1 VSLAEHVLRKWAD
14 HPERGAPFV
23 ARHERPGVPADTR
36 PLPAWLPDGVRRGL
50 EARGVASLY
59 RHQAEAL
66 EHIRGGQD
74 VVVATPTA
82 SGKSLIYHLA
92 VLSACAEDEGARA
105 LYLFPTKALAQDQVV
120 SLDALADA
128 CGVAARPHAFD
139 GDTPA
144 DARKVIRQAARVVV
158 SNPDMLH
165 RTLMPQHDRWGSF
178 FAGLRLVVLDEVHTY
193 RGVFGSHVANVL
205 RRLRRICAFHGS
217 HPRFVLCSATIAN
230 PAEHAAALL
239 GHPLTAITESGA
251 PRERTTFYVYNP
263 PLVDGAKG
271 IRQSYVQAT
280 RRVARALAREEV
292 PTIVFANSRLN
303 VERLTRHLQ
312 EDLASHDMDP
322 TTVSGYRGGYL
333 PEHRRAIEAGLRSG
347 HVRTVVSTSALELGV
362 DVGQL
367 EACVLAGYP
376 GTIASLW
383 QRAGRAGRRQAP
395 AVVVLVARS
404 EAVDQYL
411 AAHPAALFEQ
421 TPEHAL
427 LDANHLLIVADH
439 IKCAAFELPF
449 TAGEAFGSFDA
460 ERTAQVL
467 GWLAARRLLLEGH
480 KRWQWTGEP
489 WPAQGVALRAIAE
502 GNFTVLDKAHGHRIV
517 GEVDYHAAASTLYP
531 QAIYLV
537 GGETWQVLTLDWVGR
552 RAVVEPVDV
561 DYYTDAVTH
570 EGLKRLATFAEY
582 PLGPRSNAVHISE
595 SNQGSG
601 ARERVPGVGLAG
613 HGEVRVFEQV
623 VGFKKIRFATGE
635 NVGYGEVQLPE
646 TELHTTAFWLAP
658 PADLALRLGMPL
670 YAVADALK
678 GLLQA
683 LRQVAAVRVMCAARD
698 LGSAVVGAEDDAEG
712 LPTLYL
718 YERYPGGV
726 GLHEVLFEQVE
737 TLLLETD
744 RLLGGCGCTDGCP
757 ACIGAA
763 ALGEI
768 RSRRTVRRVL
778 AGLQGRVNTPA
789 IHVAA
794 GALSA

>member
-1 VSLAEHVLRKWAD
+1 MSMAEHVLRQWAL
-14 HPERGAPFV
+14 HPERGTPFV
-23 ARHERPGVPADTR
+23 ARHERPGQPGVVA
-36 PLPAWLPDGVRRGL
+36 PLPEWLPEQVRSGL
-50 EARGVASLY
+50 QTLGIKELY
-59 RHQAEAL
+59 CHQAQAL
-66 EHIRGGQD
+66 EHIRAGRD

-82 SGKSLIYHLA
+82 SGKSLVYHLA
-92 VLSACAEDEGARA
+92 VLAACAQDAEARA
-105 LYLFPTKALAQDQVV
+105 LYLFPTKALAHDQVV

-128 CGVAARPHAFD
+128 CGVDARPHAFD

-165 RTLMPQHDRWGSF
+165 RTLMPQHDRWAAF
-178 FAGLRLVVLDEVHTY
+178 FGGLRYVVLDEVHTY

-205 RRLRRICAFHGS
+205 RRLRRICRFHGS
-217 HPRFVLCSATIAN
+217 DPRFIVCSATIAN
-230 PAEHAAALL
+230 PAEHATALIERPAL
-239 GHPLTAITESGA
+239 AVTQSGA
-251 PRERTTFYVYNP
+251 PRERMTFYVYNP

-271 IRQSYVQAT
+271 IRGSYLQAA

-312 EDLASHDMDP
+312 EDMAEHGLDP

-333 PEHRRAIEAGLRSG
+333 PDHRRAIEAGLRTG

-376 GTIASLW
+376 GTLASLW
-383 QRAGRAGRRQAP
+383 QRAGRAGRRESP

-411 AAHPAALFEQ
+411 AAHPQALFES
-421 TPEHAL
+421 PEHAL

-439 IKCAAFELPF
+439 LKCAAFELPF
-449 TAGEAFGSFDA
+449 TAGEAFGGFDA
-460 ERTAQVL
+460 TRTAQVL
-467 GWLAARRLLLEGH
+467 GWLAARRLLLQGQ

-502 GNFTVLDKAHGHRIV
+502 GNFTVLDRAHDHRIV
-517 GEVDYHAAASTLYP
+517 GEVDFHAAASTLYP

-537 GGETWQVLTLDWVGR
+537 GGETYQVLSLDWTGR

-570 EGLKRLATFAEY
+570 GGLSRLAAFDEHVMGAA
-582 PLGPRSNAVHISE
+582 GGAS
-595 SNQGSG
+595 SG
-601 ARERVPGVGLAG
+601 ASGAILG

-646 TELHTTAFWLAP
+646 SELHTTACWLTP
-658 PADLALRLGMPL
+658 PDDLGLRLGLPL
-670 YAVADALK
+670 HKVADALE
-678 GLLQA
+678 GLLQT
-683 LRQVAAVRVMCAARD
+683 LRGVAAIRVMCTARD
-698 LGSAVVGAEDDAEG
+698 IGGFAVSDTAEG

-726 GLHEVLFEQVE
+726 GLHETLYEQFEA
-737 TLLLETD
+737 LLTDAD
-744 RLLGGCGCTDGCP
+744 RLLGGCGCEDGCP
-757 ACIGAA
+757 VCVGAA
-763 ALGEI
+763 AMGEV
-768 RSRRTVRRVL
+768 RSRRSVRRLLAVL
-778 AGLQGRVNTPA
+778 RGSAGTPA
-789 IHVAA
+789 VYVPESR
-794 GALSA
+794 ALSA

>member
-1 VSLAEHVLRKWAD
+1 MSMAEHVLRRWAE
-14 HPERGAPFV
+14 HPERGTPFV
-23 ARHERPGVPADTR
+23 ARHERPGRAAVRA
-36 PLPAWLPDGVRRGL
+36 PLPAWLPPEVKAGLQQRGIA
-50 EARGVASLY
+50 ELY
-59 RHQAEAL
+59 QHQAEAL
-66 EHIRGGQD
+66 AHIHAGRD

-92 VLSACAEDEGARA
+92 VLAACAEDAEARA
-105 LYLFPTKALAQDQVV
+105 LYLFPTKALAQDQVA

-144 DARKVIRQAARVVV
+144 DARRAIRQAARVVV

-165 RTLMPQHDRWGSF
+165 RTLLPQHDRWAAF
-178 FAGLRLVVLDEVHTY
+178 FGGLRYVVLDEVHTY

-205 RRLRRICAFHGS
+205 RRLRRICRFHGS
-217 HPRFVLCSATIAN
+217 DPRFVLCSATIAN
-230 PAEHAAALL
+230 PQEHATALTER
-239 GHPLTAITESGA
+239 PVQAITESGA
-251 PRERTTFYVYNP
+251 PRERVTFYVYNP

-271 IRQSYVQAT
+271 IRQSYVQAA
-280 RRVARALAREEV
+280 RRLARALAREEV
-292 PTIVFANSRLN
+292 PTIVFANTRLA

-312 EDLASHDMDP
+312 EDVASEGLDP

-383 QRAGRAGRRQAP
+383 QRAGRAGRRESP

-411 AAHPAALFEQ
+411 AAHPQALFES
-421 TPEHAL
+421 PERAL
-427 LDANHLLIVADH
+427 LDANHLLVVADH
-439 IKCAAFELPF
+439 LKCAAFELPF
-449 TAGEAFGSFDA
+449 QVDEAFGGFDA

-467 GWLAARRLLLEGH
+467 GWLAARRLVLQGH
-480 KRWQWTGEP
+480 RRWQWTGEP

-502 GNFTVLDKAHGHRIV
+502 GNFTVLDRAHAHRV
-517 GEVDYHAAASTLYP
+517 VAEVDFHAAPSTVYP

-537 GGETWQVLTLDWVGR
+537 GGETYQVLELDWAGR
-552 RAVVEPVDV
+552 RALVEPVDV

-570 EGLKRLATFAEY
+570 EGLSRLATFAEQT
-582 PLGPRSNAVHISE
+582 L
-595 SNQGSG
+595 
-601 ARERVPGVGLAG
+601 PGDATAG

-646 TELHTTAFWLAP
+646 TELHTTACWLAP
-658 PADLALRLGMPL
+658 PPDLGLRLGLPL
-670 YAVADALK
+670 HVVADALE
-678 GLLQA
+678 GLLQT
-683 LRQVAAVRVMCAARD
+683 LRGVAAVRVMCSPRD
-698 LGSAVVGAEDDAEG
+698 LGSAAVSDEAEG

-726 GLHEVLFEQVE
+726 GLHEGLYDQLGA
-737 TLLLETD
+737 LLADAD
-744 RLLGGCGCTDGCP
+744 RMLGGCGCEDGCP
-757 ACIGAA
+757 ACVGAA
-763 ALGEI
+763 AMGEV
-768 RSRRTVRRVL
+768 RSRRKVRSVL
-778 AGLQGRVNTPA
+778 AALWKGIGVPA
-789 IHVAA
+789 IY
-794 GALSA
+794 LPTNRSMSA